1 MALAPTASSCRR
13 AGLASPSTVVIA
25 LGSNLGDRRANIVD
39 AARELARLFTTF
51 QLSSLIETAPVGEGL
66 EFDPPYLN
74 AVAVGESELP
84 PAAIMDRL
92 REIEAAR
99 GRTRPYQGAPRTLDL
114 DLILA
119 GDVMIEEP
127 GLQVPHPRFRDRL
140 FVLEPLAEVAPD
152 LVDPVTGLTVRAL
165 LEKKKAGA

>member
-1 MALAPTASSCRR
+1 M
-13 AGLASPSTVVIA
+13 ASPNIIVIA
-25 LGSNLGDRRANIVD
+25 LGSSLGDRRATILD

-51 QLSSLIETAPVGEGL
+51 QLSSLIETAPVGDGL
-66 EFDPPYLN
+66 ELDPPYLN
-74 AVAVGESELP
+74 AVAVGESALP
-84 PAAIMDRL
+84 PDAIMQRL
-92 REIEAAR
+92 REIETAH

-119 GDVMIEEP
+119 GNVTLDEP

-140 FVLEPLAEVAPD
+140 FVLEPLAELAPD
-152 LVDPVTGLTVRAL
+152 LRDPVTRLTVREL